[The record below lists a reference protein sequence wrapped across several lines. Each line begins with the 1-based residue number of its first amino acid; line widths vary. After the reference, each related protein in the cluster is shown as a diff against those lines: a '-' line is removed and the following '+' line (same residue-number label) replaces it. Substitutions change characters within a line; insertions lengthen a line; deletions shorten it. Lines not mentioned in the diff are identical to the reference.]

1 MDQAMIASYLFLF
14 VLIAAIGFVGGLV
27 PPEDEQ

>member
-1 MDQAMIASYLFLF
+1 MIVSYLFLF

-27 PPEDEQ
+27 PPEDDEQ